1 MNELD
6 KKIAIPSVHLAGLRE
21 LAFSLPQFS
30 AAFRGL
36 HQVRL
41 VIDSNIILQELIW
54 LTKRRAN
61 PAATT
66 DLQEAIASGT
76 VIAYAPPQL
85 REEVEKHFSRIASEQ
100 GIPEER
106 LYAAWECYQ
115 KGLNFCDA
123 EPAEKLRVINPGRDP
138 SDLPFIYLCAQVGAA
153 AVVSNDKDI
162 QAMGAATIRLDVMV
176 HLREYARAKTIE
188 VSISFG
194 GTVLFIGIGTA
205 AVELIAKLVPTMA
218 QGFARLPGWLKLVL
232 FIGTAVA
239 VCHPKS
245 RAAVVDGWHAVTRK
259 VASVVSP
266 LAPVLIEFMRAY
278 QEEQK
283 KAAESWAQV
292 QEKLPLAKRVPLRN
306 HVYAVC
312 AAAKKPLLLEEIAR
326 KVRIGGYRSQ
336 ARDFCSYLRR
346 IMRQDPRF
354 IKCVDG
360 RWTIAMAQSA

>member
-1 MNELD
+1 MSESRRKVTISSD
-6 KKIAIPSVHLAGLRE
+6 HLTGLRE
-21 LAFSLPQFS
+21 LAFSLPQFA

-76 VIAYAPPQL
+76 VIAYAPSQL

-115 KGLNFCDA
+115 KGLNFCEA
-123 EPAEKLRVINPGRDP
+123 EPAEKFRVINPGRDP
-138 SDLPFIYLCAQVGAA
+138 SDLPFIYLYAQVGAA
-153 AVVSNDKDI
+153 AVVSRDKDI
-162 QAMGAATIRLDVMV
+162 QAMGAATVRLDVMV

-188 VSISFG
+188 VSIAFG
-194 GTVLFIGIGTA
+194 GTIVFTGIGIA
-205 AVELIAKLVPTMA
+205 AVKLVTNLAATLA
-218 QGFARLPGWLKLVL
+218 QGFTRLPDWLKLVL
-232 FIGTAVA
+232 VMGAVIA

-245 RAAVVDGWHAVTRK
+245 RAAIVDGWHAVSRK
-259 VASVVSP
+259 FVAVASP
-266 LAPVLIEFMRAY
+266 LTPVLIEFMHVY
-278 QEEQK
+278 QENQK

-292 QEKLPLAKRVPLRN
+292 QEKLPPAKRVPLRN
-306 HVYAVC
+306 LVYAVC
-312 AAAKKPLLLEEIAR
+312 AAAKKPLFLEEIAR
-326 KVRIGGYRSQ
+326 KVRIGGCLSKN
-336 ARDFCSYLRR
+336 RDLCSYLRR
-346 IMRQDPRF
+346 VMRQDRRF

-360 RWTIAMAQSA
+360 RWTVAMAQSA